1 MKKYYIILTIGLL
14 CLTACNKEDKISEEQ
29 NSDKI
34 TFIKAK
40 NGDNDS
46 KASVDNTSAA
56 FTWNTGDKVA
66 VYTTDGYKI
75 SNGLEATYDG
85 TNAATFAFSDMVEA
99 HRTDFALFPAS
110 LVWDGTNI
118 RPNSA
123 SNHTSTGL
131 TVTLP
136 ASYTLSE
143 VQDEKS
149 PVPMIATNAP
159 NGDLNFKSLCA
170 LLRITVQNVPYMA
183 KRLEFDFNGKKVQG
197 EFTLTSVEPGTTGIE
212 TCATSENDDIITVT
226 MADNH
231 TWHDAMVI
239 NLPVPAGVATTG
251 EYTDITISA
260 YDATS
265 GGNRILYTTRP
276 IKSTA
281 NWIPGRKA
289 SRKITAILP
298 VFSVS
303 ATKKV
308 AIASS
313 NLQASTSDCGATW
326 TWHFATNPW
335 NYNGDNSVKTDDK
348 YYHNERVSGDGT
360 VKFSGFGTVDQ
371 FGWVGASNTAW
382 SGVLGST
389 GNAAMHGISWSNDNS
404 DYGNVSGESLKSDW
418 GNTIND
424 GYAWRTPT
432 SAEWVYLIGSRPSG
446 STVNGTSNARYVLA
460 RINTDVSAV
469 NGMII
474 FPDGITIANDE
485 ATRWGIINKELGS
498 SWTITWD
505 ANATLFT
512 SSQWTALAAKG
523 CVFLPM
529 AGAYRYRSGSNTPV
543 FQPGTAGAYWSSSS
557 NGTATAYHLEI
568 SKSYVDPSYGA
579 LSTSDR
585 NHGHSVRLV
594 RDLN

>member
-197 EFTLTSVEPGTTGIE
+197 EFTLTGVEPGTTGIE

-265 GGNRILYTTRP
+265 GGNKIFDMTRP
-276 IKSTA
+276 VKTSA
-281 NWIPGRKA
+281 NWVPGRKA
-289 SRKITAILP
+289 SRKITAVLP
-298 VFSVS
+298 VFSIS
-303 ATKKV
+303 STKKV

-313 NLQASTSDCGATW
+313 NLQATTTDLGQTW

-335 NYNGDNSVKTDDK
+335 DCGGVDIYHSNARINGNGTVL
-348 YYHNERVSGDGT
+348 YDGT
-360 VKFSGFGTVDQ
+360 VDL
-371 FGWVGASNTAW
+371 FGWVGASNTTW
-382 SGVLGST
+382 SGALGT
-389 GNAAMHGISWSNDNS
+389 TLNAAMYGISNS
-404 DYGNVSGESLKSDW
+404 KTLNSSDTYGNVSGESIKSDW
-418 GNTIND
+418 GNTITD
-424 GYAWRTPT
+424 GYTWHALTF
-432 SAEWVYLIGSRPSG
+432 AEWKYLLISRSSG
-446 STVNGTSNARYVLA
+446 SSVNGKNNARYVLA
-460 RINTDVSAV
+460 QINTEGSTKV
-469 NGMII
+469 NGLII
-474 FPDGITIANDE
+474 FPNGITVDNSE
-485 ATRWGIINKELGS
+485 AS
-498 SWTITWD
+498 SWSTVNGGVSGAFGEYPWT
-505 ANATLFT
+505 NATQCT
-512 SSQWTALAAKG
+512 AAQWNALADKG
-523 CVFLPM
+523 CVFLP
-529 AGAYRYRSGSNTPV
+529 ATGCRNDQNIYWYNDACYYWTLTSD
-543 FQPGTAGAYWSSSS
+543 GT
-557 NGTATAYHLEI
+557 N
-568 SKSYVDPSYGA
+568 GA
-579 LSTSDR
+579 LFLQIDR
-585 NHGHSVRLV
+585 HYGVLDTGTYHERWYGHPVRLV

>member
-34 TFIKAK
+34 TYIKAK

-46 KASVDNTSAA
+46 KASVDNSSAA

-197 EFTLTSVEPGTTGIE
+197 EFTLTGVEPGTTGIE

-265 GGNRILYTTRP
+265 GGNKIFDMTRSV
-276 IKSTA
+276 KTSA
-281 NWIPGRKA
+281 NWVPGRKA
-289 SRKITAILP
+289 SRKITAALP
-298 VFSVS
+298 VYSFSVGS
-303 ATKKV
+303 RRVIFAPG
-308 AIASS
+308 
-313 NLQASTSDCGATW
+313 NLQATTSNLGVTW
-326 TWHFATNPW
+326 TWHFAANQWDFMGNKTGSSNIKI
-335 NYNGDNSVKTDDK
+335 NGN
-348 YYHNERVSGDGT
+348 GT
-360 VKFSGFGTVDQ
+360 VSANGTVDL
-371 FGWVGASNTAW
+371 FAWVGASNTSW
-382 SGVLGST
+382 SGELGTT
-389 GNAAMHGISWSNDNS
+389 GNAAMHGITNTTTMGNET
-404 DYGNVSGESLKSDW
+404 DYGNTTAESLKSEW
-418 GNTIND
+418 GETIND
-424 GYAWRTPT
+424 GNVWRTLNKDEWTHLLSSRNGGTANGT
-432 SAEWVYLIGSRPSG
+432 SKARHTYATITDLSVDGFILFPDGVTIGADEVTSWGNINGDSG
-446 STVNGTSNARYVLA
+446 STKTQCTSA
-460 RINTDVSAV
+460 
-469 NGMII
+469 
-474 FPDGITIANDE
+474 
-485 ATRWGIINKELGS
+485 
-498 SWTITWD
+498 
-505 ANATLFT
+505 
-512 SSQWTALAAKG
+512 QWTALELKG
-523 CVFLPM
+523 CVFLP
-529 AGAYRYRSGSNTPV
+529 ATGHRRYFSSKWELVSDNY
-543 FQPGTAGAYWSSSS
+543 YWSSSYRG
-557 NGTATAYHLEI
+557 GTNEQAVAKGLNSITGESGVKRQRGCA
-568 SKSYVDPSYGA
+568 
-579 LSTSDR
+579 
-585 NHGHSVRLV
+585 VRLV
-594 RDLN
+594 HNVN